1 MNGSALA
8 FLVRAFYGEKN
19 KTFQLIL
26 PAERKKAKKQ
36 KTKKT
41 EEENGL
47 ERERAHARHLDL
59 RLYALIQCATYT
71 LTLSAPYF

>member
-1 MNGSALA
+1 MAA

-26 PAERKKAKKQ
+26 PAERKKAKK
-36 KTKKT
+36 KIP
-41 EEENGL
+41 EDENGL

-71 LTLSAPYF
+71 LTLLAPYF

>member
-26 PAERKKAKKQ
+26 PAERKKAKKKYQ
-36 KTKKT
+36 KRKT
-41 EEENGL
+41 VSNA
-47 ERERAHARHLDL
+47 RELMHA
-59 RLYALIQCATYT
+59 T
-71 LTLSAPYF
+71 